1 MITEWPAL
9 ISPLLS
15 PTRPDQIDPK
25 PNHPPFNSKRGDK
38 TTPPE
43 EPVTMETL
51 EHAMI
56 APRLRIAVMFPF
68 SEHTNHFH

>member
-1 MITEWPAL
+1 
-9 ISPLLS
+9 
-15 PTRPDQIDPK
+15 
-25 PNHPPFNSKRGDK
+25 
-38 TTPPE
+38 
-43 EPVTMETL
+43 METL